1 MNVPEVTPPSI
12 SGTIAA
18 RIGRYRWV
26 ICALIFCAITL
37 NTMDRLVFSVL
48 APELRKI
55 FGWTN
60 TNYTNIAFWFE
71 VAYGIGF
78 AVVGRFLDTVGTRKG
93 FMVALGGWSLASAM
107 HAMMQTIPGFSFAR
121 FCLGLTE
128 SGAFP
133 SAVKVTAEWFP
144 KKERAFVAG
153 IVGSGSSLGAILAP
167 IVVPWLYLTWGWQW
181 AFITTGALG
190 SIWLVAWWAIY
201 RLPHEHPKVS
211 PAELAYIR
219 ADSPSTPTT
228 KIPLREVFRTRQA
241 WAFIGAKFFSDAVW
255 RWYLYLLPL
264 FFNQAFK
271 LDIRNFGLPFLI
283 IYLMADIGGII
294 GGAISSWLLR
304 QGMSLNRARKTA
316 MAMCVACVLPVMLMS
331 HVSNMWV
338 AVGLVGLATGAH
350 QGWSAN
356 LFTTA
361 SDMFPSGV
369 VASIVAYGSMAGSI
383 GTMAILELTGRLFDA
398 SKGAS
403 GTGVFGTL
411 FVIAGCAY
419 LAAIAVFHLLAP
431 RLEPAEFPART

>member
-1 MNVPEVTPPSI
+1 MSLPQAPYESPAT
-12 SGTIAA
+12 TIAT

-60 TNYTNIAFWFE
+60 TDYTNIAFWFE
-71 VAYGIGF
+71 AAYGIGF
-78 AVVGRFLDTVGTRKG
+78 AVVGRFLDRVGTRKG
-93 FMVALGGWSLASAM
+93 FMMALGGWSIASVLHAAM
-107 HAMMQTIPGFSFAR
+107 RTIPGFSVAR

-167 IVVPWLYLTWGWQW
+167 LVVPWLYLHWGWQW
-181 AFITTGALG
+181 AFIATGALG
-190 SIWLVAWWAIY
+190 SLWLVAWWAIY
-201 RLPHEHPKVS
+201 RLPHEHPRVS
-211 PAELAYIR
+211 PEELAYIR
-219 ADSPSTPTT
+219 ADSPPVS
-228 KIPLREVFRTRQA
+228 KERIPIRQLFRTRQA

-271 LDIRNFGLPFLI
+271 LDIRNFGLPFLV

-294 GGAISSWLLR
+294 GGAISSWLMR
-304 QGMSLNRARKTA
+304 QGWSVNRARKTA
-316 MAMCVACVLPVMLMS
+316 MGLCVICVLPVTMMA
-331 HVSNMWV
+331 HIHNMWM
-338 AVGLVGLATGAH
+338 AVVLVGLATGAH

-356 LFTTA
+356 LFTTV
-361 SDMFPSGV
+361 SDMFPSRV

-383 GTMAILELTGRLFDA
+383 GTMAILELTGRLFRA
-398 SKGAS
+398 SNGAS
-403 GTGVFGTL
+403 GVGVFGML

-419 LAAIAVFHLLAP
+419 VAAIAVFHFFTP
-431 RLEPAEFPART
+431 RLEPAKI